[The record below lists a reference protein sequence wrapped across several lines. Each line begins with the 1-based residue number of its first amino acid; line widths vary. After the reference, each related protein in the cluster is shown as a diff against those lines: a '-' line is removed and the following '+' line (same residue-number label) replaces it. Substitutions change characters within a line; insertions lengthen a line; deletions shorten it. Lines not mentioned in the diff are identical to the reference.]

1 MLSSSWRTGQGSLP
15 SDCEVCGFIT
25 VVFKSQRVG
34 GSCHVQ
40 MTVRTE
46 GSTFCCSRMTH
57 RRANSRTYSVLRVL
71 CAWAESKC
79 SMTHPFQRIW
89 PSASWV
95 TCSMFWN
102 QGLHSWLAPGIALVS
117 RSCRLVHRARALRL
131 LPTRF
136 IGERTHRKRRTRL
149 AKARR
154 NRTCTQCASAPLLRS
169 VLSLKRFLLLSQI
182 KAVEAGTLAR
192 RGTATEGFRNLAI
205 CSP

>member
-15 SDCEVCGFIT
+15 FDCEVCGFIT

-95 TCSMFWN
+95 TCSMFLN
-102 QGLHSWLAPGIALVS
+102 HGPQSWLAPGIPVFS
-117 RSCRLVHRARALRL
+117 RSFRFVHRPR
-131 LPTRF
+131 
-136 IGERTHRKRRTRL
+136 ERRVDAGRIIVDWTHRKRRRPP
-149 AKARR
+149 AKTRR
-154 NRTCTQCASAPLLRS
+154 NRTCTQCVPEPRL
-169 VLSLKRFLLLSQI
+169 
-182 KAVEAGTLAR
+182 
-192 RGTATEGFRNLAI
+192 
-205 CSP
+205 P